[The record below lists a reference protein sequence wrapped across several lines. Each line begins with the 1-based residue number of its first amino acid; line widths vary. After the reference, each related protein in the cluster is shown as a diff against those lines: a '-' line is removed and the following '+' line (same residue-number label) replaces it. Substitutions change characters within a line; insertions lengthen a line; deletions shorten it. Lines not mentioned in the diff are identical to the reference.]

1 MSILNQLAS
10 AQGRRDQVPNRR
22 LAERLA
28 RSRDRKGIAEVARNL
43 QNRDRRIQ
51 GDCVLV
57 LEEIGAVQPRL
68 IAPFTDDLL
77 GLLSSRNNRLVWG
90 AMAALS
96 TVAADSSRRL
106 FARRALL
113 LHVTASGSVITRDK
127 GIKLLGV
134 VASRAP
140 RYRKALL
147 PWLLAH
153 LQTCRSQEV
162 PQHAE
167 SIAIAVNAGNRAAF
181 LAVLEGRLDGMRPSR
196 AARVRRV
203 IRRVDG

>member
-28 RSRDRKGIAEVARNL
+28 RRRDRKGIAEVAWNL

-57 LEEIGAVQPRL
+57 LEEIGAVRPRL

-96 TVAADSSRRL
+96 TVAAESSRRL
-106 FARRALL
+106 FARRALV

-134 VASRAP
+134 VASRSP

-167 SIAIAVNAGNRAAF
+167 SIAIAVSPAMRAEF
-181 LAVLEGRLDGMRPSR
+181 VAVLEQRLDGMRPSR